1 MKTVQNSRGE
11 TTTEIQESSEPESY
25 FPEVKEA
32 WSPNSSFFWLSLTS
46 LQYHISGP
54 ASQIEGTAVY

>member
-11 TTTEIQESSEPESY
+11 TMTEIQESSEPESY
-25 FPEVKEA
+25 LPEVKEA